1 MNVLSLFDGISGAR
15 QALHNLGIENVNY
28 FASEIDKNAIKISK
42 MNWPQAVQLGNV
54 IDIDEST
61 LPTIDLLIGG
71 SPCTDLS
78 IAKRNREGLAGSE
91 SSLFYKYVDIKESVN
106 PKYFLLENVA
116 SMSAANRDAI
126 SEVLGVEPVLIN
138 SKHFTAQLRSRYY
151 WTNIPVDPNFPNSAP
166 KLNDILESGW
176 TEREKSYCVTAT
188 YGRACTAD
196 YFEHQQRQMIWSLGQ
211 PRMPISVMDKKLLSR
226 TAKPYMRKLTPVEC
240 ERLQGLPCRRLKV
253 NIEWSRDEAKNF
265 VNAVNRNLK
274 TLKFVGNVEKTK
286 LQEFAYIV
294 ETNIQQKHLRTKS
307 IVQKNVDTQIQTQ
320 ISERNLQVLIEF
332 LLNVNNADKNVK
344 FLLPKLEE
352 NFVQENASMHSTLEK
367 ITQIGREEL
376 HQNDNLYIRQ
386 MNGSNA
392 LHLSGTEMMQNG
404 YTECGGVSKTQ
415 RYKCI
420 GNGFTVPVI
429 SWILKNLR
437 DEYA

>member
-1 MNVLSLFDGISGAR
+1 
-15 QALHNLGIENVNY
+15 
-28 FASEIDKNAIKISK
+28 
-42 MNWPQAVQLGNV
+42 
-54 IDIDEST
+54 
-61 LPTIDLLIGG
+61 
-71 SPCTDLS
+71 
-78 IAKRNREGLAGSE
+78 
-91 SSLFYKYVDIKESVN
+91 
-106 PKYFLLENVA
+106 
-116 SMSAANRDAI
+116 
-126 SEVLGVEPVLIN
+126 
-138 SKHFTAQLRSRYY
+138 
-151 WTNIPVDPNFPNSAP
+151 
-166 KLNDILESGW
+166 
-176 TEREKSYCVTAT
+176 
-188 YGRACTAD
+188 
-196 YFEHQQRQMIWSLGQ
+196 
-211 PRMPISVMDKKLLSR
+211 
-226 TAKPYMRKLTPVEC
+226 MRKLTPVEC

-392 LHLSGTEMMQNG
+392 LHLSGTEMMQLVDYVMQGISMETRHSISIILNHFNMKSIVQMIAIVYCYAQLVIDRYIATITQNNYLLIQMQNG